1 MINSILV
8 KGADYMDAEIVQS
21 ILQRLTKIETL
32 LEVDVKNL
40 ADKVESNDKNMDIRV
55 TKIENNNTWLWRTIV
70 GALIVAVIGEVTITF
85 R

>member
-1 MINSILV
+1 
-8 KGADYMDAEIVQS
+8 MDESIVQS

-32 LEVDVKNL
+32 LELNNKNL
-40 ADKVESNDKNMDIRV
+40 EEKVDSDINNMDSRI

-70 GALIVAVIGEVTITF
+70 GAIIVAVFGAITITF